1 MKAWQLMCGIVP
13 NGLQDCK
20 FTKLKIFKQDLITV
34 AFGGIHMNFITT
46 NEFDNFI
53 FSEVH
58 ISDVR
63 YSGDVFTIVLDDVKI
78 LPENSKNRDIRT
90 IRTNGLVLKLNNA
103 KILSLIEEGYKIYDA
118 DGNLMKNEDDIAIEE
133 ADYTEVMNNFL
144 DGYAF
149 VIEKSSD
156 SEFVFVIDGANERTY
171 NLVVCA
177 DSDSEEWD
185 RFMNPEE

>member
-1 MKAWQLMCGIVP
+1 
-13 NGLQDCK
+13 
-20 FTKLKIFKQDLITV
+20 
-34 AFGGIHMNFITT
+34 MNFITT

-90 IRTNGLVLKLNNA
+90 MRTNGLVLKLNNA

-118 DGNLMKNEDDIAIEE
+118 DGNLMKTEDDIAIEE

-149 VIEKSSD
+149 VIEKSSNN
-156 SEFVFVIDGANERTY
+156 EFVFVIDGANERTY
-171 NLVVCA
+171 NLVVYA
-177 DSDSEEWD
+177 ESDSEEWD